1 MQRPHS
7 DNDFESDRQ
16 DESDVSLLDNAQ
28 QQTLQQ
34 QKKNKDLNG
43 KYMNTRAKRRSQA
56 QKKIANTI
64 KDTSDVESNE

>member
-43 KYMNTRAKRRSQA
+43 KYMNTRAKRMCKFLKKKRLQA
-56 QKKIANTI
+56 LSKVSHQIWI
-64 KDTSDVESNE
+64 